1 MSNKKRKNKYIRAKD
16 KSKANTK
23 VTLHKRSEFE
33 SKSDSKAKTKPER
46 LYKPKSIGEAIV
58 VYTCIAILTVFP
70 LIMIIICVGLAIYTA
85 ITDVDRTF
93 PAGKRQSN
101 VATFG
106 ETIYL
111 KKVDDDSYRIV
122 TEKDDYDREFE
133 WKEKAHSYCDKH
145 SYNYIWYDKESK
157 EWMYWIYTISDDY
170 SIYGWMKYD
179 ENGWTIQTKDGWK
192 KLPEKHNR
200 EKLWYIV
207 DR

>member
-1 MSNKKRKNKYIRAKD
+1 MSKKKKKKNRIAKD
-16 KSKANTK
+16 KSNENTK

-33 SKSDSKAKTKPER
+33 SKSNDKSNSRGEP

-70 LIMIIICVGLAIYTA
+70 LILIIVCVGLAIYTA
-85 ITDVDRTF
+85 ITDVDRTA

-101 VATFG
+101 VELYG

-122 TEKDDYDREFE
+122 SEKDDYDREFV
-133 WKEKAHSYCDKH
+133 WKEKAHSYCDRH
-145 SYNYIWYDKESK
+145 SYNYIWYDKDSK

-179 ENGWTIQTKDGWK
+179 ENGWTIETKDGWK

-200 EKLWYIV
+200 ERLWYIV
-207 DR
+207 EM